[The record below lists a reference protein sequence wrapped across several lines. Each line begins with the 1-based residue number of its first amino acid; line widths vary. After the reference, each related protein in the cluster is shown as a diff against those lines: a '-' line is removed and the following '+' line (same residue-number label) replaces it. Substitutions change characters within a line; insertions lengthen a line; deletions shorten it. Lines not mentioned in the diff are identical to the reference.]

1 MPLSFACSLALSLE
15 YKFIHDMQPLH
26 VWSARASDRFALKV
40 ADPIGRTWW
49 TTCQEILNSLY
60 IRMNL
65 SRDVSSSSA
74 FRPALPSSFPSLVVC
89 VDCSWT
95 KNQQITAIE
104 NAYLTRANVRP
115 DGYCL
120 RCPPFQKRRPV
131 LRRTTPARSFRF
143 RAEKKTLTKRPPTE
157 HPASSESSRHWAL
170 HRQSGT
176 PSQPVAKRTN
186 ERRLG

>member
-1 MPLSFACSLALSLE
+1 MFLPA
-15 YKFIHDMQPLH
+15 QP
-26 VWSARASDRFALKV
+26 SDPRFHL
-40 ADPIGRTWW
+40 
-49 TTCQEILNSLY
+49 LL
-60 IRMNL
+60 
-65 SRDVSSSSA
+65 
-74 FRPALPSSFPSLVVC
+74 PSLVVC

-95 KNQQITAIE
+95 KNQQITATE

-186 ERRLG
+186 ERTKTRLSREVKEDLLRNSITKKHLLSFSDSRLAAAAAAVAEFSSLSLP